1 MKKAIAYVDGSYNCN
16 SNIYGYGAIIFYEGK
31 VYEYLGS
38 DSNHKLRKMRNI
50 AGELMGATFI
60 INWCLNRKISEL
72 DLYYDYLGIEKWA
85 TGEWKVN
92 KDGTKSY
99 AFLCYNSRKRLKIN
113 FIKVKAHSG
122 ERYNEMAD
130 LLAKEAVGL

>member
-16 SNIYGYGAIIFYEGK
+16 SNIYGYGAVIFYEGK
-31 VYEYLGS
+31 VYEYLDS
-38 DSNHKLRKMRNI
+38 DNNHKLRKMRNI

-85 TGEWKVN
+85 TGEWKAN
-92 KDGTKSY
+92 KGGTKSY
-99 AFLCYNSRKRLKIN
+99 AFLCYNSRKQLKIN

-122 ERYNEMAD
+122 EKYNEMAD